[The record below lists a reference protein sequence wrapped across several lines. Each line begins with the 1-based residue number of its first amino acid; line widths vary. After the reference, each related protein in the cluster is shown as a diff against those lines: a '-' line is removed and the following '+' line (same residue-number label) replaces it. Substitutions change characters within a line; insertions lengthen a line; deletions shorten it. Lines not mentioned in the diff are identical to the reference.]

1 MSVSFD
7 GWSGPNGPASQ
18 YRSPYPSGFRE
29 TAMWESHRESSPTCW
44 TPSKLAASRA
54 SRLNGMSAIAA
65 APSSRR
71 VLADVIARPASR
83 GRAFAL
89 DAGLVVAGAALVA
102 VLAQVSIPLWPV
114 PITGQ
119 TLGVIVVG
127 AALGSRRGALSLIT
141 YMLVGLAGLP
151 VFADFTG
158 SIAAVAKPSF
168 GFVIGFIF
176 SAFVAGWFAE
186 REWDRRPALAFL
198 GFAIASL
205 MPFLFGLPY
214 LAFILNVVMGYDLT
228 FVEIL
233 EAGLFPFIIGG
244 IIKAGLAA
252 LIIPGAWALVRK
264 VDASK
269 K

>member
-1 MSVSFD
+1 MSS
-7 GWSGPNGPASQ
+7 
-18 YRSPYPSGFRE
+18 
-29 TAMWESHRESSPTCW
+29 
-44 TPSKLAASRA
+44 
-54 SRLNGMSAIAA
+54 IAA
-65 APSSRR
+65 APTASAGTRR
-71 VLADVIARPASR
+71 VLADVIARPSSR
-83 GRAFAL
+83 ARAFAL
-89 DAGLVVAGAALVA
+89 DAGLVIAGATIVAL
-102 VLAQVSIPLWPV
+102 LAQVEIPLWPV

-127 AALGSRRGALSLIT
+127 AALGAWRGAAALTT

-151 VFADFTG
+151 VFAGFTG
-158 SIAAVAKPSF
+158 TVAAIGKPSF

-186 REWDRRPALAFL
+186 RAWDRRPALAFL

-205 MPFLFGLPY
+205 MPFLFGIPY
-214 LAFILNVVMGYDLT
+214 LAFILNVVMGLDLS
-228 FVEIL
+228 FVQIL